1 MKKLHQDVYVGIVM
15 IVFSAWAALA
25 GLKIPGEP
33 GVVPVALAVIMLA
46 FGVCVLVKGIKMT
59 VAGGEITYSMS
70 WSKIDVSI
78 YAYLVVV
85 LYVVLFF
92 VLGYF
97 TATFLFLTG
106 MMLFLKAG
114 SWKKCALISLIA
126 VACLYVLFVVFFG
139 VNVAKI
145 GVLI

>member
-33 GVVPVALAVIMLA
+33 GVVPVAVAVIMLA
-46 FGVCVLVKGIKMT
+46 LGVCVLVKGIKMT

-78 YAYLVVV
+78 YAYLAVV

-126 VACLYVLFVVFFG
+126 VVCLYVLFVVFFG